1 VKEAPTESDSYLT
14 YKNKHM
20 IFQKIIARE
29 NKSVLSKLNPKGR
42 MKTPMMLATPKTP
55 TALLSYLLLLAVAL
69 NCTAEP
75 SPPTGNTVSAG
86 IQSLIGEGVHPG
98 LHWGKFPDYQAP
110 LRQLYEGNG
119 YQPLWTHN
127 GKGTS
132 QAKAMIASLATA
144 YTRGLNNED
153 YDAELLGKWLVEL
166 DKETGVQPQTLAS
179 FDVALSLMSMRY
191 ASNVYVGRINPR
203 HVNFGLDIEPK
214 KLDLPALSK
223 QLAAGN
229 DPDAV
234 ITGLEPKLHLYKL
247 LKNALRSF
255 AGRTPS
261 TSSPQINLPAK
272 FSPGDRHPDVVKL
285 RQILLDEK
293 DDRHSEAYDDHLAE
307 RVKDFQHH
315 NGLTPDGV
323 IGKSTL
329 AQLNIS
335 PAGKLKQ
342 IQLSMERLRWL
353 PERLEGRYIIVNIP
367 SFELFGFDANDEKP
381 ALVMNVIVGEAIDG
395 RNTPVFHSDMT
406 YLNFRPYWNV
416 PYKIAAKEYLP
427 KLLNNP
433 GYLAHNNMELVSNLA
448 PGSAT
453 YQASLDNI
461 EMLASGEVKLRQKP
475 GPKNA
480 LGLVKFA
487 FPNNNNVYLHSTPT
501 PGLFKKSRRDFS
513 HGCIRVERPSDLAE
527 YVLKEQSEWNLEK
540 IEEAMNGDKTRTVT
554 LKTPIPVYIFYAT
567 ALAAENGEVR
577 YFQDI
582 YGHDQILQDL
592 LARGFPYPP

>member
-1 VKEAPTESDSYLT
+1 MILT
-14 YKNKHM
+14 T
-20 IFQKIIARE
+20 
-29 NKSVLSKLNPKGR
+29 L
-42 MKTPMMLATPKTP
+42 KTPAT
-55 TALLSYLLLLAVAL
+55 LLGYLLLLAVAF
-69 NCTAEP
+69 NCNAESSQP
-75 SPPTGNTVSAG
+75 AGNTESAG
-86 IQSLIGEGVHPG
+86 IQSLVGEGVHPG
-98 LHWGKFPDYQAP
+98 LRWGKFPDYQAP
-110 LRQLYEGNG
+110 LKQLYEANG
-119 YQPLWTHN
+119 YQPLWTQN
-127 GKGTS
+127 GKGTA

-144 YTRGLNNED
+144 HTRGLNNED
-153 YDAELLGKWLVEL
+153 YDAVALAKWLNELEL
-166 DKETGVQPQTLAS
+166 DKDPAAAPQKSAS

-214 KLDLPALSK
+214 KLDLPAMIK
-223 QLAAGN
+223 QLAASDN
-229 DPDAV
+229 PDEIIA
-234 ITGLEPKLHLYKL
+234 GLEPKLHLYKL

-255 AGRTPS
+255 DGRSLPT
-261 TSSPQINLPAK
+261 TSPAINLPAK
-272 FSPGDRHPDVVKL
+272 FSPGDRHPDVLKL
-285 RQILLDEK
+285 RQVLLEEK
-293 DDRHSEAYDDHLAE
+293 DNNHSDVYDDQLAE
-307 RVKDFQHH
+307 RVKDFQRH
-315 NGLTPDGV
+315 NGLAADGV
-323 IGKSTL
+323 IGKGTQ

-353 PERLEGRYIIVNIP
+353 PDRLDGRYIIVNIP
-367 SFELFGFDANDEKP
+367 SFELFGFDANDAKP
-381 ALVMNVIVGEAIDG
+381 ALTMNVIVGEAIDG

-406 YLNFRPYWNV
+406 YMNFRPYWNV

-433 GYLAHNNMELVSNLA
+433 GYLERNNMELVSNLA
-448 PGSAT
+448 PGSAV
-453 YQASLDNI
+453 YQPSVDNI

-501 PGLFKKSRRDFS
+501 PSLFKKSRRDFS

-527 YVLKEQSEWNLEK
+527 YVLKEQSEWTREK
-540 IEEAMNGDKTRTVT
+540 IDEAMNGDKTRTVT

-567 ALAAENGEVR
+567 ALAEENGEVR

-592 LARGFPYPP
+592 LARGYPYPP